1 MLHPPVSGELGIAS
15 NYQNKVRK
23 YLFYFLVIDVLC
35 RVADILIA
43 DDKWID
49 HTHTV
54 KQRQNKLQAFYILL
68 FLSFLKQSLA
78 IFLQCLN
85 TLVAYFLKLSEGQG
99 NPWQGI
105 FQMRIIIAFSKSFS
119 KAICSVLHCLHSCLL
134 NCFTHHCA

>member
-1 MLHPPVSGELGIAS
+1 MLRPPVSGELGIAS

-35 RVADILIA
+35 RDADILIA
-43 DDKWID
+43 DDKWIN
-49 HTHTV
+49 HTH
-54 KQRQNKLQAFYILL
+54 QAFYILL
-68 FLSFLKQSLA
+68 FLSFLKQTLA
-78 IFLQCLN
+78 IFSQCLN
-85 TLVAYFLKLSEGQG
+85 TLVAYFLKLSEAQG

-119 KAICSVLHCLHSCLL
+119 RAICSVLHCLHLCLL